1 MLTIELET
9 MQLQNLSLQV
19 RMEEE
24 PKEDQLAGL

>member
-9 MQLQNLSLQV
+9 MQLQNLSLLV